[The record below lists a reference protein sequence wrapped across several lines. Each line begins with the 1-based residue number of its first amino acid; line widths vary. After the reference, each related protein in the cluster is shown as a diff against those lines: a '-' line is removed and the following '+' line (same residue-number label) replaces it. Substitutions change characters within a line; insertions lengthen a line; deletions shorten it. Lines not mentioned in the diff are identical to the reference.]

1 MSNILTVIGLTGGIA
16 SGKSTVADI
25 FRKQGIPVLDADSLG
40 HMILEPGQPAY
51 EKIIDTFG
59 SDILGVDKKTIDRQK
74 LGKKVF
80 DDNKKRAQ
88 LESITHPE
96 IANLAAKGL
105 SLIASKGEKIA
116 IYEAAL
122 LVEAEIYKQLEA
134 LIVVSCSV
142 ENQLKRVCHR
152 DKLSAKDAATRI
164 ACQLPLDD
172 KLKFADFIIEN
183 NSTLE
188 HLENRSIQL
197 VKSLKKKFNLL

>member
-1 MSNILTVIGLTGGIA
+1 MSNTLTVIGLTGGIA

-25 FRKQGIPVLDADSLG
+25 FRRQGIPVLDADNLG
-40 HMILEPGQPAY
+40 HMVLEPGQLAY
-51 EKIIDTFG
+51 EKVIDTFG

-80 DDNKKRAQ
+80 DDNEKRAR
-88 LESITHPE
+88 LEAITHPE
-96 IANLAAKGL
+96 IAKLAAKGL
-105 SLIASKGEKIA
+105 SLIALKGEKIA

-142 ENQLKRVCHR
+142 ENQLKRVCYR
-152 DKLSAKDAATRI
+152 DNLSTKDAATRI
-164 ACQLPLDD
+164 ASQLPLVD
-172 KLKFADFIIEN
+172 KLKFADFIVEN

-188 HLENRSIQL
+188 HLENSTIQL
-197 VKSLKKKFNLL
+197 ANNIKNKIYQR